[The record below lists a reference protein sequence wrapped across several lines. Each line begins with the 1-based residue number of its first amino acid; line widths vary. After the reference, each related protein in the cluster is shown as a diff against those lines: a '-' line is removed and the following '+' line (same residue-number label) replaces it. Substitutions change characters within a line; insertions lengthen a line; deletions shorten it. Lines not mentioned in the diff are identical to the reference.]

1 MASMTTQVALSL
13 SLMLLIGAC
22 ATAPEVK
29 EARSYSFLQSQ
40 ADFALGCRATFVT
53 LTHYKRWPMRVGA
66 SCDGRR
72 IIYKRSH
79 PKLAD
84 WVPEMTTGPHPK

>member
-1 MASMTTQVALSL
+1 MTTKAAA
-13 SLMLLIGAC
+13 SLMLIVTAC

-29 EARSYSFLQSQ
+29 EARSYNFLQSQ

-53 LTHYKRWPMRVGA
+53 LTHYKGWPMTVGA
-66 SCDGRR
+66 SCAGSGRR

-79 PKLAD
+79 PKRTD
-84 WVPEMTTGPHPK
+84 WVPEMATHPQAE